1 MKDIDLSTKK
11 KLIIFAS
18 LGLAFWGAVAW
29 LFISV
34 PIFIID
40 LLPPFLP
47 FLIFTFFLFLIGL
60 ILLTIAAMP
69 VVRSISPRY
78 AWTVI
83 LLSASIIVLYNLSP
97 LAPSWNCWGKRLY
110 VLTVKAGQTCTT
122 ICTNNKKKPCGGWS
136 DCWGGK
142 EISCSSAGKDQDG
155 RNCQGCCFSCD
166 VVCEDDDP
174 PPPSYNPP
182 TITANINCA
191 RWGTNGWCVANE
203 TISMVASDPQG
214 FALTISGTIGGT
226 PFTCAAGP
234 SCTQYLPVGSGTINY
249 TVRAATSGLTAS
261 GSTTWKLDT
270 TYPTATM
277 SIPTPTGSNGWFKT
291 LPVVVSVTSS
301 DTYSGLAVARLSTDT
316 VTWQPSSI
324 TFSSEG
330 KYIVWY
336 GADDLAGNRTDY
348 SGQFV
353 NIDTTP
359 PNLAPS
365 VSGTMGANGWYI
377 SNVVVDA
384 AATDNLS
391 GISSVVV
398 SDNGGAA
405 KPVPVTLTS
414 GTHALTITAKDVA
427 GNSRSTTL
435 NLTIDTD
442 GPIITPSIT
451 GTEGNNN
458 WYVSDVD
465 VTATVSDPVSG
476 MDGTLEVSVDGG
488 VWTTELPIHF
498 TEGEHTVDLRAYD
511 EAGNE
516 SIKTLT
522 INVDTTP
529 PALSTST
536 SGTLGN
542 SGWYVSDATTI
553 ITATD
558 STSDIDYIE
567 YKQNSADWKKGTS
580 VLSNDGINTI
590 TTRVYDLA
598 GNSATQSLEVKVDTV
613 APTVMPVVPT
623 PTGLDNWFVSVP
635 VEISAVGSDVTSG
648 LLSALVSTD
657 EKTWK
662 ESLFLSDGL
671 YTASFKSEDVSGNT
685 TSILLDLKID
695 ATKPTL
701 AISTAGTVGTNGWYT
716 SQTTTTFKAD
726 DKTSG
731 VDRVEY
737 SQNNAAWQ
745 TGTSVVSKDGINS
758 ISVKTYDKAGNMLS
772 NEVQVKV
779 DTGMPSSTFTSPAN
793 GSEDTLARNVLPL
806 AGTSTDALSGIATV
820 ELSYDG
826 GKTWVPVVLSTD
838 GKWTYDFDTTKV
850 PDGIYTIVVR
860 TVDIA
865 GNTVVGDG
873 NSDSGAHITVIINNA
888 PPHIKL
894 TPEWF
899 IWDSGELVIKT
910 DYFPVREGSVT
921 ISDPQNR
928 WPKVE
933 IPFGEK
939 YPSTI
944 KWDRRFAN
952 GILAPIG
959 NYRVEVKACN
969 TYDLCSNKRATIKIP
984 WISVIV
990 PTVSPVPP
998 TVVPTNPAVENIPE
1012 RSETQIPPVVVVEDS
1027 FPQPTVHNLEEPKPV
1042 GIALWL
1048 VAFIALMWAVASAA
1062 LSDRRPVAINA
1073 ITNTIRQK
1081 RNI

>member
-1 MKDIDLSTKK
+1 VKNIEPSKKK
-11 KLIIFAS
+11 KLILFAS
-18 LGLAFWGAVAW
+18 AGLVFWGVVTW
-29 LFISV
+29 LFLTV
-34 PIFIID
+34 PIFVID
-40 LLPPFLP
+40 ALPQILPLSVFAFL
-47 FLIFTFFLFLIGL
+47 LFLIGL
-60 ILLTIAAMP
+60 LCLTI
-69 VVRSISPRY
+69 VGTTIVRSIAPRY
-78 AWTVI
+78 AFLVI
-83 LLSASIIVLYNLSP
+83 VGAAAIFVTYNSSP
-97 LAPSWNCWGKRLY
+97 LTPSWSCYGKRLY
-110 VLTVKAGQTCTT
+110 VKYVKAASNCTT
-122 ICTNNKKKPCGGWS
+122 VCTDNDKKPCGGWS
-136 DCWGGK
+136 SCWDK
-142 EISCSSAGKDQDG
+142 YVSCSSAGKDQDG
-155 RNCQGCCFSCD
+155 RGCQGCCFSCD
-166 VVCEDDDP
+166 VVCEEDPP

-182 TITANINCA
+182 TITASLSCPLPGN
-191 RWGTNGWCVANE
+191 NGWCKANE
-203 TISMVASDPQG
+203 TITMTASDPQS
-214 FALTISGTIGGT
+214 FALTISGNIAGT
-226 PFTCAAGP
+226 PFTCAVGT
-234 SCTQYLPVGSGTINY
+234 SCMKYLPVGSGTVNY
-249 TVRAATSGLTAS
+249 TVTAATSGLTAS

-270 TYPTATM
+270 TYPTATI
-277 SIPTPTGSNGWFKT
+277 SIPSPTGSNGWFKT
-291 LPVVVSVTSS
+291 LPVVVSVTGS
-301 DTYSGLAVARLSTDT
+301 DTYSGLAVAQLSTDT
-316 VTWQPSSI
+316 VTWRASSI

-359 PNLAPS
+359 PNLTPS
-365 VSGTMGANGWYI
+365 VSGTMGANGWYV

-384 AATDNLS
+384 SATDNLS
-391 GISSVVV
+391 GISSVVI
-398 SDNGGAA
+398 SDNGGPA

-465 VTATVSDPVSG
+465 ITATVADSVSG
-476 MDGTLEVSVDGG
+476 MDGTLEVLVDGG
-488 VWTTELPIHF
+488 ASTTELPIHF

-516 SIKTLT
+516 STKTLT

-536 SGTLGN
+536 AGTLGK
-542 SGWYVSDATTI
+542 SGWYVSDATTT

-567 YKQNSADWKKGTS
+567 YKQNSADWKNGTS

-590 TTRVYDLA
+590 TARVFDRA
-598 GNSATQSLEVKVDTV
+598 GNSATKSLEVKVDTV
-613 APTVMPVVPT
+613 RPTVMLVVPA
-623 PTGLDNWFVSVP
+623 PIGLDNWFVSVP
-635 VEISAVGSDVTSG
+635 VVISANGTDATSG
-648 LLSALVSTD
+648 LLSVLVSTD

-662 ESLFLSDGL
+662 DSLSLSDGL
-671 YTASFKSEDVSGNT
+671 YTATFRSEDVAGNT
-685 TSILLDLKID
+685 TSIPLDLKID

-701 AISTAGTVGTNGWYT
+701 EISTSGTVGANGWYT
-716 SQTTTTFKAD
+716 SQTTTTFKAN

-737 SQNNAAWQ
+737 SQTNSAWQ

-772 NEVQVKV
+772 SQTQVKV
-779 DTGMPSSTFTSPAN
+779 DTGMPTSTFTSPAN
-793 GSEDTLARNVLPL
+793 GSTDTLARNTLPL
-806 AGTSTDALSGIATV
+806 SGTASDTLSGIASV

-826 GKTWVPVVLSTD
+826 GKTWVLTTLSTD
-838 GKWTYDFDTTKV
+838 GKWIYDFDTTRV
-850 PDGIYTIVVR
+850 GDGIYTIIVR
-860 TVDIA
+860 TMDVA
-865 GNTVVGDG
+865 GNSVVSTD
-873 NSDSGAHITVIINNA
+873 NSGAHITVIINNA
-888 PPHIKL
+888 PPYIKL

-910 DYFPVREGSVT
+910 EYFPLESGTLT
-921 ISDPQNR
+921 ISDPQHR
-928 WPKVE
+928 WSKVE

-944 KWDRRFAN
+944 TWDRRFAN
-952 GILAPIG
+952 GVLAPIG
-959 NYRVEVKACN
+959 NYHVDVKACN
-969 TYDLCSNKRATIKIP
+969 TYNLCSNKTAIIKIP
-984 WISVIV
+984 WISVIMPTASPV
-990 PTVSPVPP
+990 TPTVALEK
-998 TVVPTNPAVENIPE
+998 PAVENIPE

-1027 FPQPTVHNLEEPKPV
+1027 SPQIQITNSVEPKPV

-1062 LSDRRPVAINA
+1062 LSDKRPVAINA
-1073 ITNTIRQK
+1073 ITKTLHQK